1 MSLKSAWKSIK
12 EFINPP
18 LITLDLNKPEVT
30 APTAAAAAPAA
41 PKAPG
46 T

>member
-18 LITLDLNKPEVT
+18 LITLDLNKPEEKPAATV
-30 APTAAAAAPAA
+30 AAAAPAA
-41 PKAPG
+41 PKPA
-46 T
+46 